1 MAPHPS
7 TRRLR
12 QLSQQLQPH
21 VAAEDSP
28 PPPLPLTQ
36 RGLTITDIKCY
47 GVGTRDNGTPPPLLS
62 HLAPLVLPD
71 RSGQRYSQQMPLTA
85 PTPTPRRDG
94 DGRAR
99 PQHLYGES
107 GDRGRPL
114 RLGRERRRRPR
125 GTLPPP
131 YCRTPPSR
139 RSAVAARGGQVAVM
153 GAVQHYR
160 EFLIGKDASR
170 IGALWQEM

>member
-7 TRRLR
+7 PRRLR
-12 QLSQQLQPH
+12 QLSLQLLPH
-21 VAAEDSP
+21 RAAEDSP

-47 GVGTRDNGTPPPLLS
+47 GVGTRDNGETVMVG
-62 HLAPLVLPD
+62 H
-71 RSGQRYSQQMPLTA
+71 
-85 PTPTPRRDG
+85 
-94 DGRAR
+94 GRNICMVKVETEGG
-99 PQHLYGES
+99 HFGWGES
-107 GDRGRPL
+107 GVV
-114 RLGRERRRRPR
+114 GREVPSPRPA
-125 GTLPPP
+125 TV
-131 YCRTPPSR
+131 PPSR